1 MASEKKEYFGKD
13 LEAMSFANNYHRWIV
28 SEFSPYLG
36 ANVAEVGAG
45 IGNFSEFLLQAGAQ
59 QLSAFEP
66 SSNMYP
72 ALKEK
77 FSQIS
82 SVDTYNCFFEE
93 TSEKFVARF
102 DAVAYVNVL
111 EHIEYDR
118 LALEHAHQM
127 LKQDGHLLIFVPALK
142 FLYSELDRKVGH
154 FRRYT
159 KQELVDVVSL
169 AGFQIDE
176 VKYFDVMGIIPWYIA
191 FVLLKQTTSGANVS
205 LYDRVVVPIMRRIE
219 GIVTPPI
226 GKNLLLVAR
235 KA

>member
-1 MASEKKEYFGKD
+1 MVSEKKEYFGKD

-36 ANVAEVGAG
+36 AHVAEVGAG
-45 IGNFSEFLLQAGAQ
+45 IGNFSEFLLQAGVQ
-59 QLSAFEP
+59 QLSTFEP

-72 ALKEK
+72 ALEEK

-93 TSEKFVARF
+93 TSEKFVATF
-102 DAVAYVNVL
+102 DALAYVNVL
-111 EHIEYDR
+111 EHIENDR
-118 LALEHAHQM
+118 LALEHAHQT

-169 AGFQIDE
+169 AGFRIDE

-205 LYDRVVVPIMRRIE
+205 LYDRVVVPLMRRIE

>member
-36 ANVAEVGAG
+36 THVAEVGAG

-59 QLSAFEP
+59 NLSAFEP

-72 ALKEK
+72 MLEEK
-77 FSQIS
+77 FSQAS
-82 SVDTYNCFFEE
+82 NVKTYNSFFEE
-93 TSEKFVARF
+93 ASEDFIASF

-111 EHIEYDR
+111 EHIENDR
-118 LALEHAHQM
+118 LALEHAHQT
-127 LKQDGHLLIFVPALK
+127 LKPNGHLLIFVPALK

-154 FRRYT
+154 FRRYS
-159 KQELVDVVSL
+159 KQELISVVTL
-169 AGFQIDE
+169 AGFRIEE
-176 VKYFDVMGIIPWYIA
+176 VRHFDVMGIIPWYIA

-205 LYDRVVVPIMRRIE
+205 LYDRLVVPLMRRIE
-219 GIVTPPI
+219 GVVTPPI